1 MAGIRGYWPEP
12 GVYDGLHLLTLSR
25 YSMSSVQVLIDQKA
39 ALEAEIARTIK
50 AAEERK
56 KALEVQIAK
65 QRAEEVMQGRAEIKR
80 LMEKYNLSAEEAVG
94 IAAAVQN
101 KPGGLKN
108 SSARKRPGYLAEIRQ
123 YYSGRAA

>member
-1 MAGIRGYWPEP
+1 
-12 GVYDGLHLLTLSR
+12 
-25 YSMSSVQVLIDQKA
+25 MSSVQVLIDQKA